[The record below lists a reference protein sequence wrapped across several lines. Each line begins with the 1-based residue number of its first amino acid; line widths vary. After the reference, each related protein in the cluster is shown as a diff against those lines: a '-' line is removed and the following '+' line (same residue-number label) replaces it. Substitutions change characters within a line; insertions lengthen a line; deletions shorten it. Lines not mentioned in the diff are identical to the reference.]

1 MDKIRIQIR
10 GCLAGRQLNTLFS
23 MSRRYHRLKV
33 TGHYSRLL
41 CPLTFISYLYFYA
54 NQYLRKTASV
64 GSHTFNNYVCMSVWS
79 HSHLHVKQRHGQAL
93 LIHICPGHTI
103 SIQSRFLPLLRSIFQ
118 SFFYKFLCCFPP
130 PPPFLPVR
138 VSFYG
143 RLRTSPFL
151 HSEHV
156 PPPFPSSLSNSIHD
170 VITSCPL
177 GDFYI
182 CWHMFPSN
190 SKDSSQAASK
200 HWDFPMHPA
209 SWCYEAG
216 RQA

>member
-1 MDKIRIQIR
+1 MPINTCEKQRQWVHTLLIIMCAWASDLTLNFTWSKGMDK
-10 GCLAGRQLNTLFS
+10 L
-23 MSRRYHRLKV
+23 
-33 TGHYSRLL
+33 YS
-41 CPLTFISYLYFYA
+41 FISALGTLSQF
-54 NQYLRKTASV
+54 SP
-64 GSHTFNNYVCMSVWS
+64 GFSHFCDLSFNRS
-79 HSHLHVKQRHGQAL
+79 
-93 LIHICPGHTI
+93 
-103 SIQSRFLPLLRSIFQ
+103 SI
-118 SFFYKFLCCFPP
+118 SFFAVFHPL
-130 PPPFLPVR
+130 FLPVR

-200 HWDFPMHPA
+200 HCDFPMHPA